1 MTAAAAGAGV
11 AAAVGGSAGDVVDAG
26 GNLHAALGAGAW
38 TSLVEGHNL
47 HHPAAFLL
55 GMGNP
60 LGLECGVGEQHPL
73 RRGLA
78 AAAAGT
84 CSNCGWRAAC
94 HQGEKRNRAEKK
106 MTSPAWICRDF
117 GRTS

>member
-1 MTAAAAGAGV
+1 MTAAAAAAGADV

-26 GNLHAALGAGAW
+26 GIPHAALGAGAW
-38 TSLVEGHNL
+38 TSLEDGHNL
-47 HHPAAFLL
+47 HHPAALPL

-73 RRGLA
+73 MRGPV

-84 CSNCGWRAAC
+84 RSSCGWKAAC
-94 HQGEKRNRAEKK
+94 HQGEKRNLPNKRKRREL
-106 MTSPAWICRDF
+106 
-117 GRTS
+117 